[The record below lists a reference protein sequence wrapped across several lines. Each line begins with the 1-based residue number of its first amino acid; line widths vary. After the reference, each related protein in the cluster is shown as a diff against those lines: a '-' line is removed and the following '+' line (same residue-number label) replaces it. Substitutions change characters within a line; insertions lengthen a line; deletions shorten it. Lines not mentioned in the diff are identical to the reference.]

1 MLVSAMCWG
10 LSVSLVMTGVGAAA
24 TVVTIR
30 QKRASAIPLT
40 IAYFTTMEAL
50 QAAGYLVAGNCSAP
64 ANQVI
69 TFFSLLH
76 IIFQPFF
83 INAFAMELSQSR
95 IRPVARI
102 LAYGACA
109 FSAGFMLLQLYP
121 FAWPGSCRAG
131 MSLCGETMCTMPGE
145 WHIAWAAPFNG
156 IIDMSGFDISLPGAF
171 PTYVVAAFMAP
182 LLYGA
187 WRFVLF
193 HALFGPILASLLT
206 DNPNEMPA
214 IWCFL
219 SIGIV
224 TISLSPWLWRS
235 LSARTAAG

>member
-1 MLVSAMCWG
+1 
-10 LSVSLVMTGVGAAA
+10 MTGAGVAA
-24 TVVTIR
+24 TAVTIR

-40 IAYFTTMEAL
+40 IAYFTAMEAL

-83 INAFAMELSQSR
+83 INAFAMELSRSR
-95 IRPVARI
+95 IRPVARG

-109 FSAGFMLLQLYP
+109 FSAGVMLLQLYP
-121 FAWPGSCRAG
+121 FAWAGTCRVG
-131 MSLCGETMCTMPGE
+131 MSLCGETMCTTLGE
-145 WHIAWAAPFNG
+145 WHIAWAAPFND
-156 IIDMSGFDISLPGAF
+156 IMNMSGFDVSLPGAF
-171 PTYVVAAFMAP
+171 PTYVLAVFVAP

-206 DNPNEMPA
+206 DDPNEMPA

-224 TISLSPWLWRS
+224 VISLSPWLWRS